1 MTTKMILLVLV
12 MTSSVLSANRTAHA
26 QSQRTCL
33 PPDSTSSWLQRATLA
48 IVSDTS
54 VRAQVF
60 RTRFGIPAGTSSSLS
75 LVQDD
80 ATCEAV
86 TAAVEY
92 GGTGHFAEALVI
104 VRIGETDPHY
114 AATPRI
120 ERGGGVI
127 ALLDARPKLLTM
139 IGQ

>member
-1 MTTKMILLVLV
+1 MTAKTILFVLAIAL
-12 MTSSVLSANRTAHA
+12 SVLGANRSSHA
-26 QSQRTCL
+26 LSQRTCL